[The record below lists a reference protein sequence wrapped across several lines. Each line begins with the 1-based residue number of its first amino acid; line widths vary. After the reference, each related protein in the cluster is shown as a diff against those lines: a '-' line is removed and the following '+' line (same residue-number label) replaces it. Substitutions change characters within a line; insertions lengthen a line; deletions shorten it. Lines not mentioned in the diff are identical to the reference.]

1 MFSKPMV
8 WILVCSPWDL
18 TCFSNPNPTSEIWP
32 KLDGS
37 IKKEQ
42 ESFRSQMSSV
52 FLGAGS
58 DAHHESHECNEN
70 QHKKIL
76 CRVVQ
81 GSSNYHIFKFWGNQT
96 IQSIKC
102 VVVILRDFH
111 YNNALFGL
119 VSYHDPCCS
128 DSVAT
133 EIVEGF
139 FSRRGDDYSITAEEG
154 ACRCAMPILWAGVL
168 VNPHLP
174 VPYNIW
180 AIYSDLARPKP
191 PKGSWGREITFL
203 QGKII
208 DAPSRVISMRFLWN
222 RATEQ

>member
-1 MFSKPMV
+1 MNSPKQEHAKSLGVCNTLVQAILTKKQLFLMFSKPML

-52 FLGAGS
+52 LLGAGS

-81 GSSNYHIFKFWGNQT
+81 GSSNYHIFKF
-96 IQSIKC
+96 
-102 VVVILRDFH
+102 
-111 YNNALFGL
+111 
-119 VSYHDPCCS
+119 
-128 DSVAT
+128 
-133 EIVEGF
+133 
-139 FSRRGDDYSITAEEG
+139 
-154 ACRCAMPILWAGVL
+154 
-168 VNPHLP
+168 
-174 VPYNIW
+174 
-180 AIYSDLARPKP
+180 
-191 PKGSWGREITFL
+191 
-203 QGKII
+203 
-208 DAPSRVISMRFLWN
+208 
-222 RATEQ
+222 